1 MLATLRTASAVAELR
16 RGEGGE
22 RGIRTL
28 GTREGTA
35 VFETVAFD
43 RSAISPLNRGA
54 KVEFQTVLQVK
65 DPVFFAYFCNSW
77 RLKKALG

>member
-1 MLATLRTASAVAELR
+1 MFQCC
-16 RGEGGE
+16 GE

-43 RSAISPLNRGA
+43 HSAISPFNRAA
-54 KVEFQTVLQVK
+54 KVEFQTVLQEI
-65 DPVFFAYFCNSW
+65 DPINFAYFCNYGNQ
-77 RLKKALG
+77 RKPEGCI